1 MNNSKL
7 NRRNEK
13 RLHLPDVQV
22 KVRKLSLGVNSALVD
37 CLPVDVSQNGLAF
50 LSDELNFDLL
60 QKIYIELSVGHRKIE
75 GKALVCHIVEK
86 GDSTQYGVLFID
98 VSPTVEETLSLE
110 TLSSARVKEFSASI
124 AENMVL
130 NLRQNESS
138 KQLKKAQI
146 HLFDGVEAFKTRLNE
161 LVSNEAGAEASSH
174 QLDSLFEF
182 DVAAMAVTVP
192 MRDTDGVSLARCTI
206 KPVLVKGHKNVQ
218 FKTDAGRTFSNL
230 FDVLQEISDTLQWI
244 LSEQT

>member
-1 MNNSKL
+1 MINQQS

-13 RLHLPDVQV
+13 RLHLPDVQI
-22 KVRKLSLGVNSALVD
+22 KVGKLSLGVNSTLVD

-50 LSDELNFDLL
+50 LSDELNLDLL

-86 GDSTQYGVLFID
+86 DDSIQYGVLFID

-124 AENMVL
+124 AENMLL
-130 NLRQNESS
+130 NLRQNESG
-138 KQLKKAQI
+138 KRLKKAQI

-161 LVSNEAGAEASSH
+161 LVSNEAGVEANPY

-192 MRDTDGVSLARCTI
+192 MKGADGVSLIRCTI
-206 KPVLVKGHKNVQ
+206 KPVLIKGHKNVQ
-218 FKTDAGRTFSNL
+218 FKTDTGHTFSNL

-244 LSEQT
+244 LSE

>member
-1 MNNSKL
+1 MINQLL

-13 RLHLPDVQV
+13 RLHLPDVQI
-22 KVRKLSLGVNSALVD
+22 KARKLSLGVNSTLVD

-60 QKIYIELSVGHRKIE
+60 QKIYIELSVGQRKIE

-98 VSPTVEETLSLE
+98 VSPTVEEALSLE

-124 AENMVL
+124 AENML
-130 NLRQNESS
+130 FNLRQNENS
-138 KQLKKAQI
+138 KRLKKAQV
-146 HLFDGVEAFKTRLNE
+146 HLFDGVEAFKARLNE
-161 LVSNEAGAEASSH
+161 LLSNEAGAEANSH

-182 DVAAMAVTVP
+182 DVTAMTVTVP
-192 MRDTDGVSLARCTI
+192 MKGADGVSLIRCTI
-206 KPVLVKGHKNVQ
+206 KPVLIKGHKNVQ
-218 FKTDAGRTFSNL
+218 FKTDTGRTFSNL

-244 LSEQT
+244 LSEQA

>member
-1 MNNSKL
+1 MTNQQS

-13 RLHLPDVQV
+13 RLHLPDVQI
-22 KVRKLSLGVNSALVD
+22 KVRKLSLGVHSSLVD

-50 LSDELNFDLL
+50 LSDELDFDLL

-75 GKALVCHIVEK
+75 GKALICHIVEK
-86 GDSTQYGVLFID
+86 EDSIQYGVLFID

-124 AENMVL
+124 AESMVL
-130 NLRQNESS
+130 SLPQNKSHKRLR
-138 KQLKKAQI
+138 KAQV

-161 LVSNEAGAEASSH
+161 LVSNEVDAEANSH

-192 MRDTDGVSLARCTI
+192 MKDADGVSLIRCTI
-206 KPVLVKGHKNVQ
+206 KPVLIKGQKNVQ
-218 FKTDAGRTFSNL
+218 FKTDIGRTFSNL

-244 LSEQT
+244 LSEQV

>member
-1 MNNSKL
+1 MNNPKL

-13 RLHLPDVQV
+13 RLHLPDVQI
-22 KVRKLSLGVNSALVD
+22 KVGKLSLGVNSTLVE

-75 GKALVCHIVEK
+75 GKALICHIVEK
-86 GDSTQYGVLFID
+86 DDSIQYGVLFIH
-98 VSPTVEETLSLE
+98 VSPTVEEALSLE

-130 NLRQNESS
+130 NLRQNESDRR
-138 KQLKKAQI
+138 LKKAQL
-146 HLFDGVEAFKTRLNE
+146 HLFDGVDAFKTRLNE
-161 LVSNEAGAEASSH
+161 LVSNEAGAEAHSH

-192 MRDTDGVSLARCTI
+192 MKEGVSLTRCTI
-206 KPVLVKGHKNVQ
+206 KPVLIKGHKKVQ
-218 FKTDAGRTFSNL
+218 FKTDTGRTFSNL

-244 LSEQT
+244 LSEQA